1 MRFLSKLFRLQTKE
15 EKELLLYIERIEMN
29 MSNNYKDAAQMN
41 LAELEEK
48 FAEFVQQGRM
58 SDQLREK
65 YDSLIGSYRIRL
77 KGYTHKDQ
85 KPYWT

>member
-1 MRFLSKLFRLQTKE
+1 MGFFQKFIKTKE

-41 LAELEEK
+41 LAELEAK
-48 FAEFVQQGRM
+48 LASFAEQGKLSEERK
-58 SDQLREK
+58 EK
-65 YDSLIGSYRIRL
+65 YESIVGTYRQKL

>member
-1 MRFLSKLFRLQTKE
+1 MGFFQKFIRTKE

-48 FAEFVQQGRM
+48 LALFVEQGRM
-58 SDQLREK
+58 SGELKEK
-65 YDSLIGSYRIRL
+65 YESIVGTYRQKL

>member
-1 MRFLSKLFRLQTKE
+1 MSFFQKFIKTKE
-15 EKELLLYIERIEMN
+15 EKELLLSIEKIEMN

-41 LAELEEK
+41 LAELEAK
-48 FAEFVQQGRM
+48 FSRFTEQGKL
-58 SDQLREK
+58 SDELREK
-65 YDSLIGSYRIRL
+65 YESIVGTYRQKL

>member
-1 MRFLSKLFRLQTKE
+1 MSLLQKFIKTKE
-15 EKELLLYIERIEMN
+15 EKELLLSIEKIEMN

-41 LAELEEK
+41 LAELEAKLSRFTE
-48 FAEFVQQGRM
+48 QGKL
-58 SDQLREK
+58 SDELREK
-65 YDSLIGSYRIRL
+65 YESIVGTYRQKL

>member
-1 MRFLSKLFRLQTKE
+1 MSFFQKFIKTKE
-15 EKELLLYIERIEMN
+15 EKELLLSIEKIEMN

-41 LAELEEK
+41 LAELEAKLSRFTE
-48 FAEFVQQGRM
+48 QGKP
-58 SDQLREK
+58 SDELREK
-65 YDSLIGSYRIRL
+65 YESIVGTYRQKL

>member
-1 MRFLSKLFRLQTKE
+1 MNFFQKFIKTKE
-15 EKELLLYIERIEMN
+15 EKELLLSIEKIEMN

-41 LAELEEK
+41 LAELEAKLSRFTE
-48 FAEFVQQGRM
+48 QGKL
-58 SDQLREK
+58 SDELREK
-65 YDSLIGSYRIRL
+65 YESIVGTYRQKL

>member
-1 MRFLSKLFRLQTKE
+1 MSFFQKFIKTKE
-15 EKELLLYIERIEMN
+15 EKELLLSIEKIEMN

-41 LAELEEK
+41 LAELEAKLSRCTE
-48 FAEFVQQGRM
+48 QGKL
-58 SDQLREK
+58 SDELREK
-65 YDSLIGSYRIRL
+65 YESIVGTYRQKL

>member
-1 MRFLSKLFRLQTKE
+1 MRFFQKFIKTKE
-15 EKELLLYIERIEMN
+15 EKELLLSIEKIEMN

-41 LAELEEK
+41 LAELEAKLSRFTE
-48 FAEFVQQGRM
+48 QGKL
-58 SDQLREK
+58 SDELREK
-65 YDSLIGSYRIRL
+65 YESIVGTYRQKL

>member
-1 MRFLSKLFRLQTKE
+1 MSFFQKFIKTKE

-41 LAELEEK
+41 LAELEAK
-48 FAEFVQQGRM
+48 LSRFVEQGKL
-58 SDQLREK
+58 SDELREK
-65 YDSLIGSYRIRL
+65 YESIVGTYRQKL

>member
-1 MRFLSKLFRLQTKE
+1 MSFFQKFIKTKE
-15 EKELLLYIERIEMN
+15 EKELLLSIEKIEMN

-41 LAELEEK
+41 LAELEAKLSRFTE
-48 FAEFVQQGRM
+48 QGKL
-58 SDQLREK
+58 SDELREK
-65 YDSLIGSYRIRL
+65 YESIVGTYRQKL